1 MSECAQPVAPQESA
15 VQALASSQLNGV
27 PLWHVPLLQTSPAV
41 HAFPSLQGVVLLG
54 KEQLPVAGSHRLSV
68 QGLLSKH
75 FAEPGLQDERTHSSK
90 IVHRFPSHSLNPP
103 KVMFWQPPEQKP
115 PPKLQPLQTQ
125 CAQALSAGQRLL
137 SGKLMQ
143 PVLGEHVSRVQ
154 NLLSLQ
160 GLGVPGVQFPELQK
174 SDSVHGF
181 PSLQLPE
188 TLVRTHWPLATS
200 HESAVQTFPSLQL
213 TGG

>member
-15 VQALASSQLNGV
+15 VHALASSQLTGV

-54 KEQLPVAGSHRLSV
+54 KEQLPVAGSQRLSV

-75 FAEPGLQDERTHSSK
+75 FVGEPGLQNERTHSSK
-90 IVHRFPSHSLNPP
+90 IVHGFPSHSLNPP
-103 KVMFWQPPEQKP
+103 EVRFWQPPEQKP
-115 PPKLQPLQTQ
+115 PVKLQPLQTQ
-125 CAQALSAGQRLL
+125 CAQALSGGQRLL

-154 NLLSLQ
+154 NLSSLQ
-160 GLGVPGVQFPELQK
+160 GLGVPGVQFPELQE
-174 SDSVHGF
+174 SDNVHGF
-181 PSLQLPE
+181 PSLQPPV
-188 TLVRTHWPLATS
+188 T
-200 HESAVQTFPSLQL
+200 
-213 TGG
+213 